1 VDPDTEKIGDKVGAS
16 GDKKMDP
23 DTMTKL
29 APKIKA
35 MQVDPKHKAPKGDT
49 LKERLEIKDE

>member
-1 VDPDTEKIGDKVGAS
+1 VDPDTEKNWRQS
-16 GDKKMDP
+16 GCKRRQKMDP

-29 APKIKA
+29 VPKIKA